1 MEKFKCRECLT
12 LAYMWRLYGK
22 CKTKFQNIKFTLLV
36 PNQLGYMVRLGCM
49 GSGIPGLSHALL
61 DPLCHLEALTIT
73 T

>member
-12 LAYMWRLYGK
+12 LAYMRRLYGK
-22 CKTKFQNIKFTLLV
+22 CKTKFQNVKVTLLV
-36 PNQLGYMVRLGCM
+36 VNQRGYMVRLDCM
-49 GSGIPGLSHALL
+49 GSGIPGLLHPLL